1 MIQGLTLQDNSAGA
15 GSVTGGWENER
26 DTERAKVSVRWLA
39 IAVLLGVL
47 LWIRR
52 HDSDVAA
59 RVSPALA
66 WGIALAAV
74 LMTAIEALYLWRPGV
89 VEIPHGFKYLT
100 VCGDMIFVS
109 VLIYYTGFTQS
120 PFFYVYFVFLIS
132 NCLRYG
138 LLMSLFVAATMN
150 VFYVVALGLAPAGSV
165 KPSVLGGEGLKILAF
180 WAVAFYGGSV
190 SARLRRQANQLHVYE
205 ETIAELRAQLAA
217 PKGHA
222 EPEEAD
228 KL

>member
-1 MIQGLTLQDNSAGA
+1 MTADA
-15 GSVTGGWENER
+15 GSVTGGWESDR
-26 DTERAKVSVRWLA
+26 DTERAKLNVRWFA
-39 IAVLLGVL
+39 IVLLLGLL

-52 HDSDVAA
+52 HDTSVSA

-66 WGIALAAV
+66 GGIAIAAV
-74 LMTAIEALYLWRPGV
+74 VMTALEALYLWRPGV
-89 VEIPHGFKYLT
+89 TGIPHGFKYLT
-100 VCGDMIFVS
+100 VCGDMVFIS

-138 LLMSLFVAATMN
+138 LLMSLFVAAVMN
-150 VFYVVALGLAPAGSV
+150 GLYATVLGLAPPGSV

-180 WAVAFYGGSV
+180 WAVALYGGSV

-205 ETIAELRAQLAA
+205 ETIAELRAELATA
-217 PKGHA
+217 KAGGGPREGDT
-222 EPEEAD
+222 P
-228 KL
+228 